1 MIELGSVTLQE
12 LAKVFNKDLSNV
24 ESLKIIVGAVDKI
37 PFIELKYEGI
47 DDTYKYFMVDSKG
60 YIISSVNLFN
70 KLKSKINF
78 PEDTVSFTIE
88 TGKNKITYL
97 TVKHAV
103 ESGTIRI
110 DENFTLEDYIE
121 EGE

>member
-12 LAKVFNKDLSNV
+12 LGKVFNKDFSNV
-24 ESLKIIVGAVDKI
+24 ESLKIIVEGADKVPFVD
-37 PFIELKYEGI
+37 LKYAGLEDIYRYVIKDGSGH
-47 DDTYKYFMVDSKG
+47 YV
-60 YIISSVNLFN
+60 SSIGLFN

-88 TGKNKITYL
+88 TGKDRITHL
-97 TVKHAV
+97 IVKHAV
-103 ESGTIRI
+103 ESGTISI

-121 EGE
+121 EEE

>member
-12 LAKVFNKDLSNV
+12 LGKVFNKDFSNV
-24 ESLKIIVGAVDKI
+24 ESLKIVVEEANKI
-37 PFIELKYEGI
+37 PFIDVKYEGL
-47 DDTYKYFMVDSKG
+47 DDTYKYVMKDGSGHYV
-60 YIISSVNLFN
+60 SSIGLFN

-88 TGKNKITYL
+88 TGKDEVTYL

-103 ESGTIRI
+103 ERGSISI
-110 DENFTLEDYIE
+110 DESLSLEDFVE
-121 EGE
+121 E

>member
-12 LAKVFNKDLSNV
+12 LGKVFNRDFSNV
-24 ESLKIIVGAVDKI
+24 ESLKIVVEEANKI
-37 PFIELKYEGI
+37 PFIEVKYEGLENI
-47 DDTYKYFMVDSKG
+47 YKYVMIDSKG
-60 YIISSVNLFN
+60 YLVSSIGLFN

-88 TGKNKITYL
+88 TGKDEVTYL

-103 ESGTIRI
+103 ESGTISI
-110 DENFTLEDYIE
+110 DENLTLEDYFE

>member
-12 LAKVFNKDLSNV
+12 LGKAFNKDFSNV
-24 ESLKIIVGAVDKI
+24 ESLKITVEAADKI
-37 PFIELKYEGI
+37 PFVDLMYEGLK
-47 DDTYKYFMVDSKG
+47 DTYRYVMKDGSGHYV
-60 YIISSVNLFN
+60 SSVGLFN

-88 TGKNKITYL
+88 TGKDKITYL

-103 ESGTIRI
+103 ESGTIDI

-121 EGE
+121 EEE